1 MIRAWFI
8 LLACQLVGEA
18 LRMATGVP
26 LPGPV
31 IGMLLLAGA
40 LLLARRGK
48 APADESALDHL
59 SGQLIRHMGLLFV
72 PAGVGIIAQADLLRA
87 QWLPIAA
94 ALAGSTVLG
103 LLVTALV
110 MRWTLPS
117 SGKARP

>member
-1 MIRAWFI
+1 MIRAWFT
-8 LLACQLVGEA
+8 LLACQLLGEG
-18 LRMATGVP
+18 LRMATGAP

-40 LLLARRGK
+40 LLVTRRGK
-48 APADESALDHL
+48 APDAESDLDRL

-87 QWLPIAA
+87 QWLPITV

-110 MRWTLPS
+110 MRWTL
-117 SGKARP
+117 RPRT